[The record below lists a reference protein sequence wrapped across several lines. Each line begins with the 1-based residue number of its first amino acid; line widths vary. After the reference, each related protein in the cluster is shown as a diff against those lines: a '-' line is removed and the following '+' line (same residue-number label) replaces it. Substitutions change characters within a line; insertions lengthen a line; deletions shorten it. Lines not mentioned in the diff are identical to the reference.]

1 MAKLRAVLALADG
14 SIYRGV
20 GFGAPGRISGELVF
34 DTVMTGYEEALTDPS
49 FAGQILLMTYPLIG
63 NYGVADPREHPE
75 RFESDRIQPSG
86 FVVREACKNPS
97 HRHSS
102 MTIHE
107 FLEKNGVP
115 GIEQVDTREITTK
128 IRSRGVI
135 NSALEV
141 SERKIDED
149 ALLDEAVNRPSI
161 SEFDFVHLVSTKEP
175 FYIRAPD
182 ARRVENPDELTSSK
196 RCVLIDCGLK
206 RSIARKVAQR
216 GVDVVVVP
224 FDFSTDQ
231 VMEFEPDF
239 IMISNG
245 PGDPVRVTP
254 PQKVIRDLAPDVP
267 MLNICLGHQLTAL
280 ALGGKTYKLKFG
292 HRGGNHPVKDLERD
306 KVYITT
312 QNHGFAVDP
321 DSLENTGLYVTM
333 KNLNDGSVEGLLHQD
348 YRIMTTQFHP
358 EATPGPLDANFLFD
372 EFIRTV

>member
-1 MAKLRAVLALADG
+1 MARLRAVLALADG
-14 SIYRGV
+14 SIYRGR
-20 GFGAPGRISGELVF
+20 GFGSPGRTAGELVF

-49 FAGQILLMTYPLIG
+49 FAGQILMMTYPLIG
-63 NYGVADPREHPE
+63 NYGVADPEKHPE

-97 HRHSS
+97 HRDAA
-102 MTIHE
+102 MTIHQ
-107 FLEKNGVP
+107 FLERNSIP
-115 GIEQVDTREITTK
+115 GMEQVDTREITIK

-135 NSALEV
+135 NAALEV
-141 SERKIDED
+141 SDKKIDED
-149 ALLDEAVNRPSI
+149 ELLQEAISRPSI

-175 FYIRAPD
+175 IFIRARD
-182 ARRVENPDELTSSK
+182 ARRVRDVRELTGPK
-196 RCVLIDCGLK
+196 RCVLIDCGMK
-206 RSIARKVAQR
+206 RSIARKVAER

-224 FDFSTDQ
+224 YDFSTDR
-231 VMEFEPDF
+231 VAGFEPDF
-239 IMISNG
+239 IMVSNG
-245 PGDPVRVTP
+245 PGDPVRVTE
-254 PQKVIRDLAPDVP
+254 PQKVIRDLAPDIP

-280 ALGGKTYKLKFG
+280 ALGGRTYKLKFG

-321 DSLENTGLYVTM
+321 ESLDNTGLYVTM
-333 KNLNDGSVEGLLHQD
+333 TNLNDGSVEGLLHQD

-358 EATPGPLDANFLFD
+358 EATPGPLDANFLFE